1 MYIGPITGIKVI
13 VIFTGFYHDFVVAFL
28 LRLMQ
33 YNNKCVCTWYIEL
46 LIMLLVVM

>member
-1 MYIGPITGIKVI
+1 MYIGPIIGIKVI

-33 YNNKCVCTWYIEL
+33 YNNKCVCVCVCVHGTLNY
-46 LIMLLVVM
+46 